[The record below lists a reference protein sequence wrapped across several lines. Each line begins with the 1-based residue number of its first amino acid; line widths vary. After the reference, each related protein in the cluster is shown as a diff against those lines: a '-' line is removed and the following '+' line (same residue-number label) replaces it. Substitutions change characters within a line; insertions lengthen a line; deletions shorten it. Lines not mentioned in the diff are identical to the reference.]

1 MSGGTQ
7 PELRPEDLL
16 ALMETVLRCLM
27 LLVMV
32 LLVMMLLVMM
42 LLVML
47 VMIVTM
53 VMVLDALPRGLHR
66 TYTYTGQMV
75 GQVASLCANLKRSG
89 LEVLQQLEEAK
100 DEVAHLRWGK

>member
-16 ALMETVLRCLM
+16 ALLETVLRCLM

-53 VMVLDALPRGLHR
+53 VMVLDAR
-66 TYTYTGQMV
+66 TYTGQMV

-89 LEVLQQLEEAK
+89 LEVLQQLEAK